1 MGNKPQGR
9 GIAWPHRYSA
19 RYFEQNFVYETPDGR
34 FELRTNPE

>member
-9 GIAWPHRYSA
+9 GIAWPRRYSA

-34 FELRTNPE
+34 FEFRTNPE